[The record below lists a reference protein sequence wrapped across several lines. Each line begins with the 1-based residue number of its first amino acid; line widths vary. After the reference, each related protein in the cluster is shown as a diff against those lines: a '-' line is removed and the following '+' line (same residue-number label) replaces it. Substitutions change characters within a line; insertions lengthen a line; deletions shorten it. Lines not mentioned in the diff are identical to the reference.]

1 MYRPH
6 AQFAQLPLYNCIIA
20 EGCQISVCV
29 LHRNYCWNNLLPL
42 TLTDSVWCF
51 LRCRF
56 IHPCRSMCVGVRDSC
71 APVLACHGHS
81 WPDSLDCDRFPA
93 DEDMCLASLTKE
105 YKYLHKGRW
114 KTAEGQGAILY
125 APEIQ
130 EDKRDAVPSLGFCVV
145 SIKWSVGS
153 LLLVVE
159 MIISLHSYRQYHTH
173 DSTLYLIYFEVSL

>member
-1 MYRPH
+1 
-6 AQFAQLPLYNCIIA
+6 
-20 EGCQISVCV
+20 
-29 LHRNYCWNNLLPL
+29 
-42 TLTDSVWCF
+42 
-51 LRCRF
+51 
-56 IHPCRSMCVGVRDSC
+56 MCVGVRDSC

-130 EDKRDAVPSLGFCVV
+130 ENKRDAVPSLGFCVV
-145 SIKWSVGS
+145 SIK
-153 LLLVVE
+153 
-159 MIISLHSYRQYHTH
+159 
-173 DSTLYLIYFEVSL
+173 